1 MSNAN
6 GPRTSHISDAADL
19 LGVGI
24 RQGAGGF
31 FYLGDPDA
39 TAIGRAFTVRQ
50 VLAET
55 LQSGAKPEA
64 RHGEAADRLA
74 SPGEILVIAI
84 DGATE
89 AATWGEAHTLR
100 SIRRGLAGVLIDGAT
115 RDFAALGR
123 RRFPVLCRASS
134 PVRSSGRLHTVAMNT
149 EVAIAGVSIN
159 AGDLIA
165 IDGDGFVSVPAEYA
179 QDVLAEAE
187 KIRLREETRDREIQ
201 KREAS
206 SEQRRP
212 PAAEQSAD
220 R

>member
-149 EVAIAGVSIN
+149 
-159 AGDLIA
+159 GDRRRF
-165 IDGDGFVSVPAEYA
+165 DQCRGPH
-179 QDVLAEAE
+179 
-187 KIRLREETRDREIQ
+187 RDRW
-201 KREAS
+201 RWLRVSAS
-206 SEQRRP
+206 RIRTGRACGGGKDSIARRDP
-212 PAAEQSAD
+212 RS
-220 R
+220 